1 MENDFPSARADVI
14 MIFTEPLLTYKETF
28 CQQITS
34 KSQQEISLTIAA
46 DYATFTRQNT
56 LPL

>member
-1 MENDFPSARADVI
+1 